1 MNPYKNVEKTQ
12 KSKSTSSKD
21 ALKDAFVDLYIRKPY
36 DQISVKLLCEQ
47 AHVARTTFYAN
58 YANIDDMLEELE
70 DDLIHDLLKV
80 NQYNS
85 SDDSEEIRNYTNN
98 LTEYVDKNRK
108 VLRAFLVKEINGRFL
123 IKFKNA
129 IKCHFYDIV
138 CTHSGGKEN
147 GMILEMISGMAIGA
161 YTYLIDHN
169 EMIYGDQVVNTFA
182 DVFKVLEGEK

>member
-70 DDLIHDLLKV
+70 DDLIHDLLQV
-80 NQYNS
+80 NQHNC
-85 SDDSEEIRNYTNN
+85 SDDPEGIRNYTNN
-98 LTEYVDKNRK
+98 LMKYVDKNRK
-108 VLRAFLVKEINGRFL
+108 VLRAFLIKEINGRFL

-138 CTHSGGKEN
+138 CAHNGGKEN
-147 GMILEMISGMAIGA
+147 GVILEMIAGMAIGA

-169 EMIYGDQVVNTFA
+169 EMISGDQVVNTFN
-182 DVFKVLEGEK
+182 DVFRILENE